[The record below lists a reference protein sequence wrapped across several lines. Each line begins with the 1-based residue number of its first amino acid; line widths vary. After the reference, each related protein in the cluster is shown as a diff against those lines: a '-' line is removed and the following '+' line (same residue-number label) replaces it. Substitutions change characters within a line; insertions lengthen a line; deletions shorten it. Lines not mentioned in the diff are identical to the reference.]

1 MALVRRLLLLLLL
14 THIRTRT
21 RTCFASCRAR
31 KTLWS
36 GGETTIDFVDLSD
49 KINVIKFYGN
59 NGDHNIKNYLE
70 YRYLRL
76 IDGFAIDE
84 DAPLPPLINGGG
96 GASQP
101 RIVCGWDSQF
111 LPRAKK
117 PKISR
122 LAAPKVHIYSTS

>member
-1 MALVRRLLLLLLL
+1 M
-14 THIRTRT
+14 
-21 RTCFASCRAR
+21 ASCRAR

-59 NGDHNIKNYLE
+59 SGDHDIKNYLE

-76 IDGFAIDE
+76 VDGFAIDE

-96 GASQP
+96 GTSQP
-101 RIVCGWDSQF
+101 RIVCGWDSV
-111 LPRAKK
+111 LSGIKK
-117 PKISR
+117 PKTSR
-122 LAAPKVHIYSTS
+122 IAVPKVHIYSTS